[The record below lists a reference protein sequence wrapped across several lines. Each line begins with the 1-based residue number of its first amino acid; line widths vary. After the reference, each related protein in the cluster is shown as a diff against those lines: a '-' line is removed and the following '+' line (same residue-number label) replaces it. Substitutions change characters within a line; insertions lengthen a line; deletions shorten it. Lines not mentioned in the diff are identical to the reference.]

1 MRSSGLVVDAL
12 LIDDS
17 VLIAAACS
25 YDDSTCKLS
34 KEQRGLDDVLSKAK
48 SKEASL

>member
-25 YDDSTCKLS
+25 YDDSKLS
-34 KEQRGLDDVLSKAK
+34 KERRGLDDVLSKAK

>member
-25 YDDSTCKLS
+25 YDDSKLS
-34 KEQRGLDDVLSKAK
+34 KEQRGF
-48 SKEASL
+48 SLNEWMVC